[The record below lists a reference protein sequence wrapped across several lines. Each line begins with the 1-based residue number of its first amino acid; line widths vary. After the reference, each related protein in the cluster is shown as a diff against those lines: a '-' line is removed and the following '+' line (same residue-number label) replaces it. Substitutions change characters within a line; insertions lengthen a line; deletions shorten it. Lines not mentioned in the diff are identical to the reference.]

1 MKISLHW
8 LKEYVDIPVSAE
20 QLAEDLTS
28 LGLEI
33 ESMERK
39 GEGIDQVVIGRILE
53 IAPHPDADKI
63 VVCQTDVGGET
74 PLQICCGAKN
84 MKPGDKVPTAIVGAT
99 LPGDFKIT
107 ARKMR
112 GVDSHGMMCS
122 HTELGL
128 GEDHSGLM
136 ILPEDAPV
144 GMDAKAYLGLDD
156 VVYEIEVTP
165 NRADWAS
172 MIGVARE
179 LAAKYGTALRLPEN
193 AVAESAEG
201 VSTLTSATVDAP
213 DLCPRYMGRAL
224 TGVQV
229 GPSPGWLSK
238 RLLAAGM
245 RPINN
250 IVDITNFVL
259 LETGQPLH
267 AFDLDKLAESRIVV
281 RRAGAGEKITTLD
294 DQQRSLDAE
303 TLVIADAA
311 APQCV
316 AGVMGGAHSEV
327 TAATTRLFLESAY
340 FKPQAV
346 RRASRQLNLISES
359 SQRFQRGADP
369 DMAAWALDRAAR
381 LMAECAGARVA
392 AGVIDAYAEP
402 FRPLEVTLSYDR
414 ANAFLG
420 TAIAP
425 EKQRAS
431 LEALGFECLGESGG
445 TGTYR
450 VPLRRNDVSREV
462 DLIEEIARLEGYNN
476 LPATLPR
483 IRQRG
488 DVFAPG
494 EALIS
499 RIKHA
504 LAAQGLNEI
513 ATWSFANA
521 EALERAGMGDLQAE
535 AIPLAN
541 PLSETHALMR
551 PSLVPAALQIAAYNL
566 NRGARRVALFEIAP
580 TYHANGG
587 EGTGAEQRLRLVILL
602 AGLRHPAQWTQPETA
617 FDFFDIK
624 GCAECVARL
633 LGAPLE
639 LTAADSA
646 ALQAGQS
653 AAIAIGSATGTLGKV
668 DPAIAGKHDIEA
680 PAFVLELDLTT
691 LLERAPEHH
700 QTEEIPAFPPSL
712 RDIAVVVDQGIAAA
726 DILSVVRGTG
736 DKLLTSAE
744 LFDIYTGKPIPEG
757 KKSVAVTLTFQ
768 SSEGTLTDKK
778 TQKAVDKI
786 LQQLQKSC
794 GAELR

>member
-122 HTELGL
+122 PTELGL

-193 AVAESAEG
+193 AVSESAER
-201 VSTLTSATVDAP
+201 TDALTSATVDAP

-238 RLLAAGM
+238 RLMAAGM

-267 AFDLDKLAESRIVV
+267 AFDLDKLAENRIVV

-294 DQQRSLDAE
+294 DQERALDGE

-327 TAATTRLFLESAY
+327 AAATTRLFLESAY

-381 LMAECAGARVA
+381 LMAECAGASVA
-392 AGVIDAYAEP
+392 AGVIDAYPEP
-402 FRPLEVTLSYDR
+402 FQPLEVTLSYDR

-420 TAIAP
+420 TAIAA

-431 LEALGFECLGESGG
+431 LEALGFECLGGSGG

-521 EALERAGMGDLQAE
+521 EALERAGMGELQAE
-535 AIPLAN
+535 VVPLAN

-602 AGLRHPAQWTQPETA
+602 AGLRHPAQWNQPETA

-624 GCAECVARL
+624 GCAESVARL

-653 AAIAIGSATGTLGKV
+653 AAIAIGSAAGTLGKV

-680 PAFVLELDLTT
+680 PAFVLELDLSP

-736 DKLLTSAE
+736 DKLLASAE